1 MERTRGMDF
10 VSDALSNGRRIRIL
24 NIIDDSTRE
33 VLAAHADY
41 SICSQKVIEVLD
53 HLKSERGLPKSIRTD
68 NGPEFISKKLAKW
81 CEKERIEQN
90 FIQPGKPM
98 QNGFNE
104 RLG

>member
-24 NIIDDSTRE
+24 NIIDDSTRS
-33 VLAAHADY
+33 V
-41 SICSQKVIEVLD
+41 SSTCRFFICSQKVIEVLD
-53 HLKSERGLPKSIRTD
+53 HLKSEIGLPKSIRTD